1 MSLKEV
7 IEKSRELRQDN
18 KTLKLLKLV
27 WQNPGIARRDI
38 GTLAKLSRGTV
49 TTNIAQLIENGYV
62 TEGESLPENGSR
74 LGRSTTGLYIVPD
87 FFYTIGVSYS
97 LEQPEAALFDA
108 SGRAVKAIPLDIVRN
123 KKNNFEMN
131 IAILENA
138 VKELL
143 PLVPRSKI
151 IAVGLSVTGIID
163 FEQGNV
169 FASAILN
176 GCGDFNLKDFI
187 RERFGLESFLI
198 NVSHLYPIM
207 EKRWGAAKSMNNFVT
222 LIDSCSAGFFLNGK
236 LYRGWQ
242 KHAGELSYM
251 KITEGPEVAA
261 DGRSGLLAF
270 RVPFYL
276 LENRLREMI
285 AKGGRPK
292 ILNYMKSPNDP
303 ITLEKVIQSIESGDK
318 FLEQLVAERYEWHA
332 EAILNMVY
340 MLNPEAV
347 FLEEWTSRCPQCT
360 VDIVE
365 RKMGSYGMSSNWHV
379 STRILSGKCSR
390 KMIPRAVAYLAAET
404 VFEENLKDE
413 I

>member
-18 KTLKLLKLV
+18 KTLKLLELI

-49 TTNIAQLIENGYV
+49 TTNIAQLIEDGYV

-97 LEQPEAALFDA
+97 FEQPEAVLFDA
-108 SGRAVKAIPLDIVRN
+108 SGRAVKEIPLAIV
-123 KKNNFEMN
+123 NNNENCFRIN
-131 IAILENA
+131 IAILEDA
-138 VKELL
+138 VKELTA
-143 PLVPRSKI
+143 LVPRSRI
-151 IAVGLSVTGIID
+151 IAIGLSVTGIID
-163 FEQGNV
+163 FDKGNV
-169 FASAILN
+169 FASTVLDK
-176 GCGDFNLKDFI
+176 CGNFNLKDFI

-198 NVSHLYPIM
+198 NVSHLYPVM
-207 EKRWGAAKSMNNFVT
+207 EKRWGAAREMNDFMT
-222 LIDSCSAGFFLNGK
+222 LIDSCAAGFFLNGK

-242 KHAGELSYM
+242 KHAGELSCM
-251 KITEGPEVAA
+251 KVTEGPEVAA

-270 RVPFYL
+270 RAPFYL

-285 AKGGRPK
+285 ANGGRPR
-292 ILNYMKSPNDP
+292 ILNYMKSPDDS
-303 ITLEKVIQSIESGDK
+303 ITLEKVIQSIEAGDK
-318 FLEQLVAERYEWHA
+318 FLEQLMAERYEWHA
-332 EAILNMVY
+332 EAILNTAY
-340 MLNPEAV
+340 MLNPEAI

-365 RKMGSYGMSSNWHV
+365 RKMGSYGMSNWHL

-390 KMIPRAVAYLAAET
+390 KMIPLAVAYLAAET
-404 VFEENLKDE
+404 VFEENMKYE